1 MLLRRFAY
9 LPAFLYVF
17 FLFNVFTIVAGSVG
31 VGVVLL
37 PRRCPAPFGTD
48 DRSMEDRRSGT
59 GGGGPLEDGAGGGIL
74 FSFR

>member
-1 MLLRRFAY
+1 MKITLTIITATLLLRRFEY

-37 PRRCPAPFGTD
+37 PRR
-48 DRSMEDRRSGT
+48 
-59 GGGGPLEDGAGGGIL
+59 
-74 FSFR
+74 